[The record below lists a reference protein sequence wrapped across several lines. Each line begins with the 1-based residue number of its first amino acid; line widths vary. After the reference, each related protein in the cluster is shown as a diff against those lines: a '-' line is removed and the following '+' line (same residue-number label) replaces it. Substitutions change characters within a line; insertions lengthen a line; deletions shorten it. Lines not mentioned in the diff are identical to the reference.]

1 MVALSVRSPKEF
13 AGRLEEVNDLG
24 VILILAP
31 GSEHEV
37 EAFYPWVAIR
47 RVRLQGAMETEPRS
61 GLGPGITFQ
70 ETPAGFPERGPV
82 EAGLRKAER

>member
-1 MVALSVRSPKEF
+1 MRPESWVGEMVMVALSVRSPKEF

-47 RVRLQGAMETEPRS
+47 RLRLQGAMETEPRS
-61 GLGPGITFQ
+61 GLGPGDHLPGDPGWFS
-70 ETPAGFPERGPV
+70 
-82 EAGLRKAER
+82 